1 MTYDEFYADHYID
14 RDHFCKA
21 ERNKDKMTSMFKFC
35 QHINIKMH
43 YLNPDADV
51 EMKKRE
57 VERNNDTL
65 NGTTGSSTEGR
76 KDTVKDS
83 KK

>member
-1 MTYDEFYADHYID
+1 
-14 RDHFCKA
+14 
-21 ERNKDKMTSMFKFC
+21 MFKFC

-57 VERNNDTL
+57 AERNNDTL
-65 NGTTGSSTEGR
+65 NGTAASSTEGR

-83 KK
+83 KKESKEQLRRLKKMTEK